1 MLRVNSILQNALQRV
16 GVVGDG
22 QSANENQAMAALN
35 DLKSVIT
42 DLNTQNLILDNYQTV
57 DFRCGKNVRLA
68 KLPKGWFTYL
78 SLNEAESDLP
88 NRSTDEVCKV
98 NDTFYYVGFE
108 DNKVKWVNGDDSF
121 QNKMKEAWPDVIIEG
136 NLPDRLIGCARR
148 LTNKWIKLY
157 PGDKVKIDSFRPVGR
172 ASMYCTD
179 TEYKKVVIGTGT
191 RYDLEYFHIEFNTNF
206 VDNYRVTYLESID
219 ELDIDDV
226 LYYNSKYQNMIEDGL
241 CMKLCMRY
249 KFNDSLQMYQEE
261 FETDKRNIKVIND
274 ANRPEVYENFGM
286 KDFNYGFE
294 MGFAGEGW

>member
-1 MLRVNSILQNALQRV
+1 MIRVNSIIQNALQRV

-22 QSANENQAMAALN
+22 QSANENQSTAALN

-42 DLNTQNLILDNYQTV
+42 DLNTQNLILDNYQTQ
-57 DFRCGKNVRLA
+57 DFRCGKEVKLA
-68 KLPKGWFTYL
+68 KLPKGWFTY
-78 SLNEAESDLP
+78 STLNEAESDLP

-98 NDTFYYVGFE
+98 GDAFYIVGIE
-108 DNKVKWVNGDDSF
+108 EGKVKWVNGNDSF
-121 QNKMKEAWPDVIIEG
+121 QKKMKEAWPDVIIEG
-136 NLPDRLIGCARR
+136 NLPDRLIGCGRR
-148 LTNKWIKLY
+148 LCQKWIKLF
-157 PGDKVKIDSFRPVGR
+157 PGDKVKIDSFMPVGR
-172 ASMYCTD
+172 ASMYCTE
-179 TEYKKVVIGTGT
+179 TEYKKVEVGTGT

-206 VDNYRVTYLESID
+206 VDNYRITYLESID
-219 ELDIDDV
+219 ELGIDDV

-249 KFNDSLQMYQEE
+249 KFNDALQMYQDE

-286 KDFNYGFE
+286 NDFNYGYE